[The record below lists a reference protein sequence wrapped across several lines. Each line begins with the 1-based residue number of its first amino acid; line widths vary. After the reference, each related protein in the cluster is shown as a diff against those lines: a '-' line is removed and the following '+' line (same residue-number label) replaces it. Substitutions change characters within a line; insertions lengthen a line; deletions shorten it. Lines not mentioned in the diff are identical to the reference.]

1 MRLTDVLKEDFIL
14 TDLKSR
20 KKAELLEE
28 MISNISERVGG
39 LDRKKVLETVIERE
53 RLGTTGIGNGIAIP
67 HGKVKGVDEIRV
79 FFGRSKKG
87 IDFDSMDKMPVYL
100 FFMILAPENS
110 AAAHLKILASISHLF
125 RNQDLRASL
134 MKAESRSEIYEI
146 IAEADKKIRLI

>member
-20 KKAELLEE
+20 KKTELLEE
-28 MISNISERVGG
+28 MISNISDKVGG

-67 HGKVKGVDEIRV
+67 HGKVRGVDEIRV

-125 RNQDLRASL
+125 RNQGLRADL

>member
-20 KKAELLEE
+20 KKTELLEE

-39 LDRKKVLETVIERE
+39 IDRKKVLETVIERE

-67 HGKVKGVDEIRV
+67 HGKVKGVDVIRV

-125 RNQDLRASL
+125 RNQDLR
-134 MKAESRSEIYEI
+134 
-146 IAEADKKIRLI
+146 

>member
-20 KKAELLEE
+20 KKTELLEE
-28 MISNISERVGG
+28 MISNISEKVGG

-53 RLGTTGIGNGIAIP
+53 KLGTTGIGNGIAIP

-125 RNQDLRASL
+125 RNQGLRTDL

>member
-20 KKAELLEE
+20 KKTELLEE
-28 MISNISERVGG
+28 MISSISEKVGG
-39 LDRKKVLETVIERE
+39 LDGKKVLETVIERE

-67 HGKVKGVDEIRV
+67 HGKVKGVNEIRV

-125 RNQDLRASL
+125 RNQDLMANL

-146 IAEADKKIRLI
+146 IAEADKKIRLV

>member
-20 KKAELLEE
+20 KKTELLEE
-28 MISNISERVGG
+28 MISNISEKVGG

-53 RLGTTGIGNGIAIP
+53 KLGTTGIGNGIAIP
-67 HGKVKGVDEIRV
+67 HGKVKGFDEIRV

-125 RNQDLRASL
+125 RNQGLRTDL

>member
-20 KKAELLEE
+20 EKTELLEE
-28 MISNISERVGG
+28 MISNISQKVGG
-39 LDRKKVLETVIERE
+39 LDRDKVLETVIERE
-53 RLGTTGIGNGIAIP
+53 RLGTTGIGNGVAIP
-67 HGKVKGVDEIRV
+67 HGKVKGFGEIRV

-134 MKAESRSEIYEI
+134 MKAGSRSEIYEI
-146 IAEADKKIRLI
+146 IAEADKKMRLI

>member
-20 KKAELLEE
+20 KKTELLEE
-28 MISNISERVGG
+28 MISNISEKVGG

-67 HGKVKGVDEIRV
+67 HGKVKGVDGIRV